1 MNLTL
6 AQLALSG
13 PLVDFSKQKSLVT
26 KLLQQ
31 MQIKAETP
39 KVVCTSLS
47 GGNLQKVVMGKCMA
61 VEPKLLLLN
70 NPTRGIDIGARAQIY
85 QVVRDLVEAGAG
97 ALCLRGSVG
106 VAWFKRPHLSF
117 SKGGISREF
126 SEPAT
131 CTEEEVVSYMT

>member
-85 QVVRDLVEAGAG
+85 QVVRDPVEAGAG
-97 ALCLRGSVG
+97 VLFVSEDLSELLGLSDRILVFPREESAGNSQNRRRVPK
-106 VAWFKRPHLSF
+106 KRWS
-117 SKGGISREF
+117 
-126 SEPAT
+126 AT
-131 CTEEEVVSYMT
+131 